1 MESLLAETRRFVR
14 ERLLSSEGDTETLY
28 ALGLALRE
36 LSAGWSRLPDEVRAE
51 LERALQSVQPLSD
64 GTLGVLLE
72 ELSTYQ
78 KAIARAAAHA
88 QSPRYPTPQTVLRAY
103 EQLRRAPA
111 SADPRRLET
120 LLLAGTLEDPY
131 APLSVQAQTLMR
143 MLYAGQPLGDSN
155 ASVAVL
161 VGLAF
166 LQANGVAVNLD
177 EAQVSALTTALAEQ
191 AELSLPEAATTELD
205 PRDWDDIVDAQ
216 LARYR
221 EPLVRTEHALSETQL
236 VRLEQLPDTVR
247 TTLQPAP
254 GPSSEWRY
262 LTLQD
267 LIWLNSEI
275 TKSPQPYSYDR
286 LEEATYYQY
295 SYRQSRDVP
304 LQAARFLW
312 GYLKYRPFAQGN
324 LATALIATLAFLH
337 INGYETHLPVEHAA
351 DWIEQVALRRKHP
364 LDAIRQIAA
373 PALQGTQPEP
383 LRELAHHLIE
393 HYEPALHALGEK

>member
-1 MESLLAETRRFVR
+1 MESLLADACRTLR
-14 ERLLSSEGDTETLY
+14 ERLLQNEGDTETLY

-36 LSAGWSRLPDEVRAE
+36 LNEGWNRLPEATRAD
-51 LERALQSVQPLSD
+51 LERALQSAQPLSD
-64 GTLGVLLE
+64 GSMSVLLE
-72 ELSTYQ
+72 ELSAHQ
-78 KAIARAAAHA
+78 KAIARAAAQA
-88 QSPRYPTPQTVLRAY
+88 QTPRYPTLQTALRAY
-103 EQLRRAPA
+103 EQLRRAQPDA
-111 SADPRRLET
+111 STRRLEA
-120 LLLAGTLEDPY
+120 LLLAAILEAPD
-131 APLSVQAQTLMR
+131 APLIQRAESLMR
-143 MLYAGQPLGDSN
+143 TLYAGQPLPDYN

-166 LQANGVAVNLD
+166 LQANGVEVALSA
-177 EAQVSALTTALAEQ
+177 AQVGNLATALAQ
-191 AELSLPEAATTELD
+191 GDALALPDAAPHEPD
-205 PRDWDDIVDAQ
+205 PRDWDDLVDA
-216 LARYR
+216 LVARYR
-221 EPLVRTEHALSETQL
+221 EPLARAEQSLSDTQL
-236 VRLEQLPDTVR
+236 VRVEQLPDTVR
-247 TTLQPAP
+247 ATLQPAP
-254 GPSSEWRY
+254 GPRFEWRY

-267 LIWLNSEI
+267 LIWINSEI

-312 GYLKYRPFAQGN
+312 GYLKYRPFARGN

-337 INGYETHLPVEHAA
+337 INGYETRLPVENAA
-351 DWIEQVALRRKHP
+351 EWMTQVATRRKHP

-373 PALQGTQPEP
+373 PALPGAQPEP

>member
-1 MESLLAETRRFVR
+1 M
-14 ERLLSSEGDTETLY
+14 
-28 ALGLALRE
+28 
-36 LSAGWSRLPDEVRAE
+36 
-51 LERALQSVQPLSD
+51 
-64 GTLGVLLE
+64 LE
-72 ELSTYQ
+72 ELSAYQ
-78 KAIARAAAHA
+78 KAIARAAAQAHTL
-88 QSPRYPTPQTVLRAY
+88 RYPTLQTVLRAY
-103 EQLRRAPA
+103 EQLRHARAN
-111 SADPRRLET
+111 ADPRRLET
-120 LLLAGTLEDPY
+120 LLLTGTLDDPA
-131 APLSVQAQTLMR
+131 APLSVQAQTLMGT
-143 MLYAGQPLGDSN
+143 LYTGQPLSDSN

-166 LQANGVAVNLD
+166 LQANGVAVELD
-177 EAQVSALTTALAEQ
+177 NAQVADLTRAVAEQ
-191 AELSLPEAATTELD
+191 ADLHLPDAPASEPD
-205 PRDWDDIVDAQ
+205 PRDWDDIVDA
-216 LARYR
+216 LVARYR

-236 VRLEQLPDTVR
+236 VRMEQLPDTVR
-247 TTLQPAP
+247 ATLQPAP
-254 GPSSEWRY
+254 GPSFEWRY

-312 GYLKYRPFAQGN
+312 GYLKYRPFARGN

-337 INGYETHLPVEHAA
+337 INGYETRLPVEHAA
-351 DWIEQVALRRKHP
+351 EWMTQVATRRKHP

-393 HYEPALHALGEK
+393 HYEPALHALGENLTAETTRNFASFSPTDR

>member
-1 MESLLAETRRFVR
+1 MESLLAEMRRWVR
-14 ERLLSSEGDTETLY
+14 ERLLSLEGDTETLY

-36 LSAGWSRLPDEVRAE
+36 LSLGWRRLPDATRAE
-51 LERALQSVQPLSD
+51 LERVLQSVQPLSD
-64 GTLGVLLE
+64 GTLGILLE
-72 ELSTYQ
+72 ELSAYQ
-78 KAIARAAAHA
+78 KAIARAAAQAHTL
-88 QSPRYPTPQTVLRAY
+88 RYPTPQTVLRAY
-103 EQLRRAPA
+103 EQLRHARAD
-111 SADPRRLET
+111 ADPRRLET
-120 LLLAGTLEDPY
+120 LLLTGTLDDPA
-131 APLSVQAQTLMR
+131 APLSVQAQTLMGT
-143 MLYAGQPLGDSN
+143 LYTGQPLSDSN

-166 LQANGVAVNLD
+166 LQANGVAVELD
-177 EAQVSALTTALAEQ
+177 NAQVADLTRAVAEQ
-191 AELSLPEAATTELD
+191 ADLHLPDAPASEPD
-205 PRDWDDIVDAQ
+205 PRDWDDIVDAL

-247 TTLQPAP
+247 ATLQPAP
-254 GPSSEWRY
+254 GPSFEWRY

-312 GYLKYRPFAQGN
+312 GYLKYRPFARGN
-324 LATALIATLAFLH
+324 LATALIATLVFLH
-337 INGYETHLPVEHAA
+337 INGYETRLPVEHAA
-351 DWIEQVALRRKHP
+351 EWMTQVATRRKHP

-373 PALQGTQPEP
+373 PALQAPQPEP

>member
-1 MESLLAETRRFVR
+1 MERLLAQMRRWVR
-14 ERLLSSEGDTETLY
+14 ERLLSAEDDTETLH

-64 GTLGVLLE
+64 GALGILLE
-72 ELSTYQ
+72 ELSAYQ
-78 KAIARAAAHA
+78 KAIARAAAQAHP
-88 QSPRYPTPQTVLRAY
+88 PRYPTPQTVLRAY
-103 EQLRRAPA
+103 EQLRRARA
-111 SADPRRLET
+111 NADPRRLET
-120 LLLAGTLEDPY
+120 LLLAGTLDDPN
-131 APLSVQAQTLMR
+131 APLSVQAQTLMQ
-143 MLYAGQPLGDSN
+143 MLFAGQPLSDSN

-166 LQANGVAVNLD
+166 LQANGASVELD
-177 EAQVSALTTALAEQ
+177 AAQVGALTTALAEQ
-191 AELSLPEAATTELD
+191 AELPLPDAAAAEPD
-205 PRDWDDIVDAQ
+205 PRDWDDIVDAL

-236 VRLEQLPDTVR
+236 VRKEQLPDALR

-254 GPSSEWRY
+254 GPRFEWRY

-312 GYLKYRPFAQGN
+312 GYLKYCPFARGN

-337 INGYETHLPVEHAA
+337 INGYEPRLPVERAA
-351 DWIEQVALRRKHP
+351 EWIEQVATRRKHP

-393 HYEPALHALGEK
+393 HYEPALHALGER